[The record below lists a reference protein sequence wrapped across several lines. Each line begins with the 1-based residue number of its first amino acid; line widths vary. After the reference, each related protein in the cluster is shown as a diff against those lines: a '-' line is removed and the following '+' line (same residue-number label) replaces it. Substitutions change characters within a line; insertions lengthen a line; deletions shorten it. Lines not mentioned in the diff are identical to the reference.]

1 MKMSA
6 LFKYSL
12 ACITLIVLPAIA
24 SENHPRYHQDI
35 PGWIGAF
42 LCGIDDGVKIN
53 GVIRDGPADQAGLR
67 AGDVVFEAAGKSV
80 RSPAQLTGIVRDT
93 AVGNDIA
100 LRVRRS
106 GDEKSMTV
114 KVGKWPEWFSGSDP
128 AWPGHGWPP
137 TAPHGDWRLE
147 WPPKSWM
154 DSKAADH
161 LQKQMDTLR
170 KQMENLRE
178 KLEKHL
184 SSKQTNPSHI

>member
-12 ACITLIVLPAIA
+12 ACIVLIVLPAIA
-24 SENHPRYHQDI
+24 SEKHPGSHQDI

-42 LCGIDDGVKIN
+42 LCGTDDGVKIN

-93 AVGNDIA
+93 AVGNEIA

-114 KVGKWPEWFSGSDP
+114 KVGKWPEWFSGFDP

-137 TAPHGDWRLE
+137 GAPHGDWRLE
-147 WPPKSWM
+147 WPPKSRM

-161 LQKQMDTLR
+161 LQKQMDALR

-184 SSKQTNPSHI
+184 SCKQPNPSHI